1 METSGSVVQLQVKVR
16 EKGKKEKRKESYTEL
31 FGIRN
36 DYLQGKQQKII

>member
-16 EKGKKEKRKESYTEL
+16 EGEGEKEKRKESYTEL

-36 DYLQGKQQKII
+36 DYLQGKQ